1 MTDEKQTYDL
11 LSTREYEVNGEKR
24 THYTKVGRAWPIKG
38 GFSIQLD
45 EGLQFTH
52 RAVIL
57 PRKADE
63 AQE

>member
-1 MTDEKQTYDL
+1 MSEDKQTYDL
-11 LSTREYEVNGEKR
+11 LATREYEVNGEKR

-38 GFSIQLD
+38 GFSIQMD
-45 EGLQFTH
+45 EGMLFTH

-63 AQE
+63 PQG